1 VIFYCWK
8 KFERGVESS
17 WRQATTGIRPG
28 HKETSV
34 RYLCLVYFEQVVLD
48 RMSDDEKRILDRDSL
63 DYDDELR
70 KSGHYLHSNA
80 LQSTANAVTVRVRNK
95 RISSSDGPFAETKEH
110 LGGFILIEAASMDE
124 AARLASGIPMAK
136 LGSVEVRP
144 IYDIV
149 DTR

>member
-1 VIFYCWK
+1 V
-8 KFERGVESS
+8 
-17 WRQATTGIRPG
+17 Q
-28 HKETSV
+28 
-34 RYLCLVYFEQVVLD
+34 YLCLVYFEQVVLD

-70 KSGHYLHSNA
+70 KGGHYLHSNA

-144 IYDIV
+144 IYDIE